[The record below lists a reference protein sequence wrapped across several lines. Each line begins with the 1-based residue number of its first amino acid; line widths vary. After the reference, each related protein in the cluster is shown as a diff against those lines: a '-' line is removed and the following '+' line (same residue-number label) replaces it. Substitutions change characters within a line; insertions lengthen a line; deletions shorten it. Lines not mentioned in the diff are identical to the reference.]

1 MLPLRPQWGSK
12 TQNGLLPSKTALNEK
27 VCYKVSLCE
36 YCQRQSCKASIGL
49 YMRAKMVRGGR
60 TRLRENL
67 AKLAN
72 PFKTPIF
79 NQYSLVKPQS
89 YNI

>member
-1 MLPLRPQWGSK
+1 
-12 TQNGLLPSKTALNEK
+12 
-27 VCYKVSLCE
+27 
-36 YCQRQSCKASIGL
+36 
-49 YMRAKMVRGGR
+49 MRAKMVRGGR